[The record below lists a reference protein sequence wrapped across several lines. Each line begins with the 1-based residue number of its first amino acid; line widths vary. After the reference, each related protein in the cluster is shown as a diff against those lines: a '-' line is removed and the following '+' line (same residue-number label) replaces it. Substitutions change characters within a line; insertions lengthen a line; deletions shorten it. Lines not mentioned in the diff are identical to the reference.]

1 MDATFTCMSNT
12 NSYANLGTGII
23 LSTRVAIQFLIR
35 MCGRSWYKM

>member
-23 LSTRVAIQFLIR
+23 LSTRVASF
-35 MCGRSWYKM
+35 